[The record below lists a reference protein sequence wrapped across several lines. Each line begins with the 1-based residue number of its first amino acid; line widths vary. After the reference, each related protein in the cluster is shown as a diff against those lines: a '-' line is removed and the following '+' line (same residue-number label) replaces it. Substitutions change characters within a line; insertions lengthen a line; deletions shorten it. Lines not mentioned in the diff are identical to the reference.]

1 MKSLLLFVFLG
12 FTSIVF
18 SQQRKLEVFKGVL
31 VCDSLKVE
39 RATIT
44 NITLETNTISD
55 DLGFFSIYAREGDTI
70 VISSVAFDTERIV
83 LKSSDFKN
91 LISVI
96 HLSMNVNQL
105 DEVKIGAF
113 KLSGDLA
120 YDTKRIK
127 VKPLIKVDLSSI
139 DFKNLEITGVKTT
152 QNMAMTDPIQPV
164 PASVDFVKLGKKL
177 YRLFDSDDDFVKL
190 KPVKQ
195 YNSQE
200 FVVEMR
206 KRFDS
211 DFFHNKLNI
220 EEDKI
225 HLFLEYCFSEEI
237 NQKQLMERINSLTL
251 IDFLVEKSIAF
262 HKE

>member
-70 VISSVAFDTERIV
+70 VTSSVAFDTERIV

-152 QNMAMTDPIQPV
+152 QNLAMTDPIQPV

-177 YRLFDSDDDFVKL
+177 YRLFDDDEFIKS
-190 KPVKQ
+190 KPIKH
-195 YNSQE
+195 YDSQE